1 LDSITLAMGKPRVA
15 LTNVALSADDTQTVR
30 LTPLAPVERSV
41 MIAVT
46 AVIGDKSYRKEEFVF
61 YPSLE
66 SARAS
71 GYLIAVKAKTP
82 IVIDGDL
89 SERGEAVPIVLN
101 RKDQVTY
108 ADMKAE
114 DLGGWKGPDDLSA
127 VGYVMWDD
135 ANLYFACKVTDDKY
149 ANPFTDGIFSTW
161 KCDSIQ
167 MAFDTLSNDTPTDA
181 YYNDDDQEI
190 NLALTARGPAYW
202 RRTFGKR
209 FVDRVSAPPDG
220 QAPGAKLAV
229 KGWEKGLIYEFV
241 IPLKELY
248 PLQVTPGATVRF
260 NFIVNDD
267 DGGGRAKWIG
277 ITPGIG
283 ERKAPYLFKRLY
295 FAE

>member
-1 LDSITLAMGKPRVA
+1 
-15 LTNVALSADDTQTVR
+15 
-30 LTPLAPVERSV
+30 

-46 AVIGDKSYRKEEFVF
+46 AVVSGKSYGKEEFVF

-71 GYLIAVKAKTP
+71 GYLIATKAKAA
-82 IVIDGDL
+82 VVVDGDL
-89 SERGEAVPIVLN
+89 SEWSEGVPIVLN

-127 VGYVMWDD
+127 VGYVMWEE

-149 ANPFTDGIFSTW
+149 ANPFADGMFSTW

-167 MAFDTLSNDTPTDA
+167 MAFDPLSDDSPSDV

-190 NLALTARGPAYW
+190 NLALTAKGPAYW
-202 RRTFGKR
+202 RRTFGKK
-209 FVDRVSAPPDG
+209 FADRVAASPDG
-220 QAPGAKLAV
+220 QVPGAKLAV
-229 KGWEKGLIYEFV
+229 RMGTDHPLGLSPFSPRPVTMIYEFG
-241 IPLKELY
+241 IPIKELY
-248 PLQVTPGATVRF
+248 PLQVRPGATVRF